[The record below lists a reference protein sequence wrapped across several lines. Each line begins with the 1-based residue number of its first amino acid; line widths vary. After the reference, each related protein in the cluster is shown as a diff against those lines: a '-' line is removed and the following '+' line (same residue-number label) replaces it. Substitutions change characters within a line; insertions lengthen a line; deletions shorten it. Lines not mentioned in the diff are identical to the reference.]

1 MYMKTNLLIP
11 ILAVL
16 TIALLS
22 GCTTN
27 VNNYTSPL
35 IGVWETKVIGFTQTL
50 RFENNG
56 TGVLVTTLGQLAF
69 AFQIVDGDTLLVK
82 TENSNDW
89 DEKEYNLVSNNTLQY
104 GGLTWVRQ
112 GTV

>member
-1 MYMKTNLLIP
+1 MKTSLLPLLIVVLSFTA
-11 ILAVL
+11 LA
-16 TIALLS
+16 
-22 GCTTN
+22 GCTT
-27 VNNYTSPL
+27 VDNYTSPL

-56 TGVLVTTLGQLAF
+56 TGVLVTTLGQQAF
-69 AFQIVDGDTLLVK
+69 MFQIVDSDTLLVK

-89 DEKEYNLVSNNTLQY
+89 DEKENNLVSNNTLQY
-104 GGLTWVRQ
+104 GGLTWVKQ

>member
-1 MYMKTNLLIP
+1 MKTTIILPLVLVLLLTA
-11 ILAVL
+11 LA
-16 TIALLS
+16 

-56 TGVLVTTLGQLAF
+56 TGVLVTTLGQQAF
-69 AFQIVDGDTLLVK
+69 MFQIVDGDTLLIK